1 MAYFLNVVSY
11 HAAESTVVVVF
22 VLKKKQELSDLC
34 LFWVI
39 YESTKRFDGDLRS
52 RNLINIEG

>member
-22 VLKKKQELSDLC
+22 VLKKKNKNKATLVYFG
-34 LFWVI
+34 LFMKVQNTLMGI
-39 YESTKRFDGDLRS
+39 
-52 RNLINIEG
+52 